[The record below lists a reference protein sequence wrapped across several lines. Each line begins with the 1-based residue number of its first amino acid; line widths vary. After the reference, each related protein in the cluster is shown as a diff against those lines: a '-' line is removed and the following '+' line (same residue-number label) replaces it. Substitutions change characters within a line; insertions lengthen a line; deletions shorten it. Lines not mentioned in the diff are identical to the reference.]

1 MEDKA
6 FLRYALEQSFTR
18 PIIDSA
24 EGLSMLSTENHGYI
38 FHDIRNRNVLDYVLT
53 ETQIRK
59 YFKQIDSDTRRVLGL
74 YAEYDLYKHD
84 VRENIVIPEDYAEVA
99 LARKQYH
106 LLSVNRQSAQKK
118 RICARI
124 IPAAFT
130 DKMRELHPQYRLTM
144 QNIEMFLNTHQEAVN
159 LSLINDFAVTYR
171 QIMRRFK
178 PTYPLFWLNKKRM
191 NYYLNEAAQIL
202 KASCPLPEDF
212 DETHRFIGENSRLFK
227 KSALMCQANCRQLV
241 AMVQKMAQEPTL
253 LNMVQTLLADRKKY
267 AETFNTYRKER
278 QIPDVSKISTLRHSA
293 QKLFECYAFLNYLNG
308 VKFAFEN
315 KYLDECPVSRQ
326 PALPTVSPQEE
337 LKKVVQI
344 VIESQKLSTNGS
356 KIAQIYTQAFKDYT
370 DALQIITKIIRPA

>member
-202 KASCPLPEDF
+202 KANCPLPEDF

-344 VIESQKLSTNGS
+344 VIESKKLSTNGS